1 MPEKTSQLQDIL
13 NRLSAMQK
21 SKVGRYQKRR
31 FDLYGLELLQV
42 TYDQEN
48 QEWDVLD
55 HRLKK
60 HYHFDDI
67 DLVAI
72 EIYDLL
78 RDVQLTF

>member
-1 MPEKTSQLQDIL
+1 MSEEKSQLQGIL
-13 NRLSAMQK
+13 KRLFAMEK
-21 SKVGRYQKRR
+21 AKDGRFQKRR

-48 QEWDVLD
+48 QDWDILD

-60 HYHFDDI
+60 HYHFDNV